1 MLEPKSAIP
10 PGWFYMA
17 HLPVV
22 ALRLP
27 PANSFEA
34 FGFIIQNADL
44 EIPPTWPSVV
54 GFNSV
59 EITF

>member
-10 PGWFYMA
+10 PGWFYIV

-44 EIPPTWPSVV
+44 EIPPHLAKRC
-54 GFNSV
+54 GL
-59 EITF
+59 

>member
-27 PANSFEA
+27 PANSFKA

-44 EIPPTWPSVV
+44 EIPPLGQALWALIPLK
-54 GFNSV
+54 
-59 EITF
+59 